1 MSVDDKPMTGEGG
14 GLLTDNRMSG
24 PLVTRVMLSRIVV
37 EDFWWSQFG
46 WSEEHWKQKMSKYA
60 DVSYSIQKTN

>member
-37 EDFWWSQFG
+37 EDF
-46 WSEEHWKQKMSKYA
+46 
-60 DVSYSIQKTN
+60 